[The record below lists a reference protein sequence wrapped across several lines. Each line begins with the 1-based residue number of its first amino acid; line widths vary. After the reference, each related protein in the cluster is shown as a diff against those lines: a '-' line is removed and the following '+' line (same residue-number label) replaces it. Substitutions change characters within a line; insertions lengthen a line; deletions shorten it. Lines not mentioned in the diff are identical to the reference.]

1 MPNDYLGIETE
12 KEIENYL
19 CRGDY
24 ESALAE
30 VRKGWKTTKNAT
42 FRVWDLLSQGKGEE
56 AINYRKENV
65 MARDTAI
72 SLYICH
78 KANLDKE
85 ISEILNLCIT
95 TQERQRLLTDTL
107 VLCAKTGDISLAT
120 KLISHDPKV
129 VVYRKQMALEEAARK
144 GELDLVHLLC
154 KNGANPNANK
164 DEALKISIQE
174 ENKDLI
180 KYFTK
185 SSDFK
190 NIDYYFL
197 DSEVCKKAKSTSFRS
212 LLECNVYLEGNNHQL
227 LKSINDALKTIK
239 PREHTKEIQKIMGA
253 YPLESLEGLRS
264 HKNKELVSLAINEL
278 NRRKS
283 AKIGDAIG
291 KKFRKELSLEF

>member
-1 MPNDYLGIETE
+1 MPHDYLGMNTE
-12 KEIENYL
+12 REIESYISQ
-19 CRGDY
+19 GDY
-24 ESALAE
+24 KSALAE
-30 VRKGWKTTKNAT
+30 VQKGWKDTRNAT
-42 FRVWDLLSQGKGEE
+42 FRVWDLLSQGKGKE
-56 AINYRKENV
+56 AINYRKDNV

-95 TQERQRLLTDTL
+95 TQERQRLLADTL

-129 VVYRKQMALEEAARK
+129 VVYKKQMALTEAVKRGK
-144 GELDLVHLLC
+144 VGLVHLLC
-154 KNGANPNANK
+154 RNGADPNANK

-197 DSEVCKKAKSTSFRS
+197 EYEVCKKAKSLSFQT
-212 LLECNVYLEGNNHQL
+212 LLECDVYLEGNNHQL
-227 LKSINDALKTIK
+227 LKSINNALKTIK
-239 PREHTKEIQKIMGA
+239 PKEHTKGIRKIMEA
-253 YPLESLEGLRS
+253 YPLKSLRELCG
-264 HKNKELVSLAINEL
+264 HKNKELMSLAVAEL

-283 AKIGDAIG
+283 AKIGAAIG
-291 KKFRKELSLEF
+291 EKFKKELSLEF